1 MEQNVQ
7 SPPPST
13 SKYDNAI
20 NSVWSSLAKLA
31 DLLTNNNANNRSA
44 NHRTL
49 EQLIATTKNHLQ
61 QGNQCINWAKIAD
74 TEIIPA
80 LRRSAGMKSLT
91 FGLGVWIVVL
101 LALTAASSFIVD
113 IFIVDAL
120 IAGAIVF
127 VISSWLK
134 KYRVDSFLDNTKTRV
149 MYFAKYNEQAEYP
162 YSYDCLLLDMSAIGL
177 NSIITQISYANIS
190 QLGINK
196 SIGVFT
202 NEGLP
207 IAFIPVG
214 DRAQL
219 INVLGQQEFN
229 LGYSI
234 LGPGFEKYENQQSEL
249 ISRWSELE
257 NRIPASERSLN
268 LNSSRDKWDAI
279 VLEPNTLEHILRAW
293 MLFSHGEKSAPR
305 GLLFKGPPGTG
316 KSMIASIFSETS
328 GAHFLKLSVG
338 DIKGSHIGESAAN
351 VIRIWNEARNKQP
364 MILFIDE
371 CEGVFVKRGSDQGDS
386 FTNELVQTFLTEWD
400 GIGENSHVLVIGAT
414 NRPDLID
421 DAVMSRFTDV
431 IDLQPVSNE
440 FRTSLI
446 QSVARQIGLKN
457 AIPPAIMEQM
467 GGLSGRDLKNV
478 LQQTLRFAAPDEPK
492 PIHFENAISRVRGK
506 GSTKTDSSANWDSL
520 VLDDETEQRL
530 KVTCHMVKDA
540 EALVAKGIPVTRTIM
555 LYGPPGTG
563 KTQIA
568 RTIANEAGVSF
579 ISRTTADFK
588 GQYLGQA
595 ASRISQTFES
605 ARSQSPC
612 ILFIDEIDA
621 LTSSRQG
628 SSEDQLQ
635 NEALVQLLQELDG
648 VSDKKGFVLVVAATN
663 QLHQIDGAI
672 LSRFSQKFEIAL
684 PNAIQR
690 AQLLRILLTNK
701 PVATG
706 IDIENL
712 AYRCTDFSGRDLR
725 ELVTDGFNSA
735 VERTLKTGH
744 RAAETTLQP
753 EDIEKALE
761 RKIVNYT
768 SPYEPALPATVLT

>member
-1 MEQNVQ
+1 MEKNVQ
-7 SPPPST
+7 SPPPLT

-31 DLLTNNNANNRSA
+31 DLLTNNNTNNRSA

-61 QGNQCINWAKIAD
+61 QGNKCVNWEKIAD

-101 LALTAASSFIVD
+101 FALIAASSFIVD

-120 IAGAIVF
+120 IAGAVVF

-134 KYRVDSFLDNTKTRV
+134 KYRVDSLLDNTKTRV
-149 MYFAKYNEQAEYP
+149 MYFAEYNERAEYP
-162 YSYDCLLLDMSAIGL
+162 YSYDCMLLDMSAIGL

-190 QLGINK
+190 QLGITK
-196 SIGVFT
+196 AIGVFT

-207 IAFIPVG
+207 IAFIPVS
-214 DRAQL
+214 DRAQV

-234 LGPGFEKYENQQSEL
+234 LGPGFEKYEKQQSEL

-257 NRIPASERSLN
+257 NRIPASERNLN
-268 LNSSRDKWDAI
+268 LSSSRDKWDAI
-279 VLEPNTLEHILRAW
+279 VVEPNTLEHILRAW
-293 MLFSHGEKSAPR
+293 MLFSHGEKSAPK

-364 MILFIDE
+364 TILFIDE

-457 AIPPAIMEQM
+457 AIPPEIMEQM

-492 PIHFENAISRVRGK
+492 PIHFETAISKVRGK

-520 VLDDETEQRL
+520 VLDDETKQRL
-530 KVTCHMVKDA
+530 KITCHMVKDA
-540 EALVAKGIPVTRTIM
+540 EALVAKGIPVTRTVM

-621 LTSSRQG
+621 LTSSRQSG
-628 SSEDQLQ
+628 SEDQLQ

-648 VSDKKGFVLVVAATN
+648 VADKKGFVLVVAATN
-663 QLHQIDGAI
+663 QRHQIDDAI
-672 LSRFSQKFEIAL
+672 LSRFSQQIEIAL

-690 AQLLRILLTNK
+690 TQLLRILLANK

-712 AYRCTDFSGRDLR
+712 AHRCTDFSGRDLR

-735 VERTLKTGH
+735 VERTLKSGH
-744 RAAETTLQP
+744 RAAETILHP

-761 RKIVNYT
+761 RKIGNYT
-768 SPYEPALPATVLT
+768 RPYEPALPATALN